1 VCRAGGS
8 TSWFKQCDRAD
19 RPLVGDWPDLWL
31 DATYLKQVKAGGSS
45 QAANT
50 DGKRAIVGLHIG

>member
-1 VCRAGGS
+1 
-8 TSWFKQCDRAD
+8 
-19 RPLVGDWPDLWL
+19 VGDWPDLWL